1 MEVMDFLITMCFH
14 DLNNVGDFMN
24 DIPENIV
31 LSVSNK
37 CKDGFIQFT
46 KCDDCDK
53 ILIDLH

>member
-1 MEVMDFLITMCFH
+1 MDFLITMCFH